1 MKLFRASAIVGGF
14 TMLSR
19 ILGFVRE
26 ILFAAALGS
35 GPIAE
40 IFLVAFRFPN
50 LFRRWFAEGAF
61 NAAFL
66 PIYAQKLEEDGQEA
80 ANNFASETLSSLILV
95 LIIFVLAAEFSMPWL
110 MVALAP
116 GFLDDPDLFAK
127 AILFTQITTPY
138 ILFMSLTAMLSGV
151 LNAHNKFG
159 AAAFAPVVLNI
170 IFIAI
175 LVRPGADPAQTA
187 LNLTY
192 GAIVS
197 GALQVIIVW
206 FALRKIGITLRLPR
220 PRLSNDMRKLL
231 RLGIPGAIAAGAV
244 QINMVV
250 SQAFASF
257 QDGAI
262 AWLNY
267 ADRLYQLPLGVVGVA
282 MGVALLPALSRN
294 VRSGDHRQALD
305 SQNEALVLASA
316 FTLPAAAALF
326 VLPVFFVEGLYM
338 RGAFTTA
345 DAEAVAKAVAVYAW
359 GLPAFIM
366 IKVFAP
372 GFFARQNTKTPM
384 LIASFSM
391 AVNIVLGAILFLQI
405 GFIGLAIATSI
416 AGWANGLILGY
427 VLWRR
432 GHFVPDMQLA
442 LSLIRVIAAAGI
454 MGISLWL
461 MAPALREA
469 LSFLPFWYFSSA
481 MILAA
486 IGMVIYLCAAI
497 ALRVITIK
505 QIRSAF
511 RRG

>member
-1 MKLFRASAIVGGF
+1 MKLFRASAVVGSF

-19 ILGFVRE
+19 VLGFVRE

-95 LIIFVLAAEFSMPWL
+95 LIVFVLAVELAMPWL

-175 LVRPGADPAQTA
+175 LVRPGVDPAQTA

-197 GALQVIIVW
+197 GALQVVIVW
-206 FALRKIGITLRLPR
+206 FALRKMGITLRLPR
-220 PRLSNDMRKLL
+220 PRLSN
-231 RLGIPGAIAAGAV
+231 
-244 QINMVV
+244 
-250 SQAFASF
+250 
-257 QDGAI
+257 
-262 AWLNY
+262 
-267 ADRLYQLPLGVVGVA
+267 
-282 MGVALLPALSRN
+282 
-294 VRSGDHRQALD
+294 
-305 SQNEALVLASA
+305 
-316 FTLPAAAALF
+316 
-326 VLPVFFVEGLYM
+326 
-338 RGAFTTA
+338 
-345 DAEAVAKAVAVYAW
+345 
-359 GLPAFIM
+359 
-366 IKVFAP
+366 
-372 GFFARQNTKTPM
+372 
-384 LIASFSM
+384 
-391 AVNIVLGAILFLQI
+391 
-405 GFIGLAIATSI
+405 
-416 AGWANGLILGY
+416 
-427 VLWRR
+427 
-432 GHFVPDMQLA
+432 
-442 LSLIRVIAAAGI
+442 
-454 MGISLWL
+454 
-461 MAPALREA
+461 
-469 LSFLPFWYFSSA
+469 
-481 MILAA
+481 
-486 IGMVIYLCAAI
+486 
-497 ALRVITIK
+497 
-505 QIRSAF
+505 
-511 RRG
+511 